1 MSKDDPD
8 KLEEQE
14 MKKITPIK
22 RSWFDWLIKE
32 NLMGMKPK
40 ITREKLKDKVIN
52 YIWTRFATEEEKED
66 RKKRSVMKE

>member
-52 YIWTRFATEEEKED
+52 YIWTLFATEEEKED
-66 RKKRSVMKE
+66 RKKRSVIKE